1 MGLGDARLGLE
12 MASMGVPQYR
22 QLVELLPDAT
32 FEDCGSLM
40 DEVRSI
46 KTPEEIA
53 IMKEGV
59 DLMDDA
65 YLETFSSARIGD
77 KEVELT
83 RRMLLN
89 LITRGFDVIRD
100 YGVVLVGKSAAEI
113 HQAPSEEAKLEPGD
127 IVRTDYVLPYKNY
140 IANLSRVAVA
150 GEPSDEQRKVYQALM
165 EVERGTAAYARP
177 GVRACDVYKYCRDA
191 ILELGYEH
199 GLSLVGHNV
208 GLNEH
213 EHPMLVA
220 SETAELKKN
229 MVFCLEPVIQP
240 HYHIQDQYVLTETGG
255 KLLSDKFNTDE
266 MFIIQ

>member
-1 MGLGDARLGLE
+1 MNKDGAWAKDVRGYAEYTVPPMEMLAQVLKDMGLGDARLGLE

-89 LITRGFDVIRD
+89 L
-100 YGVVLVGKSAAEI
+100 K
-113 HQAPSEEAKLEPGD
+113 
-127 IVRTDYVLPYKNY
+127 
-140 IANLSRVAVA
+140 
-150 GEPSDEQRKVYQALM
+150 
-165 EVERGTAAYARP
+165 
-177 GVRACDVYKYCRDA
+177 
-191 ILELGYEH
+191 
-199 GLSLVGHNV
+199 
-208 GLNEH
+208 
-213 EHPMLVA
+213 
-220 SETAELKKN
+220 
-229 MVFCLEPVIQP
+229 
-240 HYHIQDQYVLTETGG
+240 
-255 KLLSDKFNTDE
+255 
-266 MFIIQ
+266 